1 MHMTT
6 ACETDQ
12 PEQDNDEPTH
22 SAVRRLVLDNRR
34 MIGEAREKERRAA
47 ERFRIKKE
55 KIVKNKSPLNKLAI
69 KLAAENRRVAKDLH
83 DAALI
88 YALYGLLDGFSVAIS
103 TIKYC
108 FDIHFNDSTIS
119 SDAMHDWMT
128 TPEGMAVAAVE
139 SISLIAFSMLAN
151 IFDDEDKSSA
161 FKRYIAITWP
171 YCRDTMKGLKN
182 AYKGVRSPLQAFGS
196 LAGQDFR
203 FLMVPVG
210 LVFGVLSALNRMSY
224 RYMKN
229 IRKDMQATNAKLFSE
244 IQGIHATCNLYL
256 MLDFPAT
263 DLGNYKNCYI
273 LVDQTLHYVNP
284 EGVSEEVVVSN
295 VAHFLNGIAELKTDK
310 NIILYQS
317 EELTKLLRESVGS
330 HRPASV
336 FDEAQCD
343 EFRAKIALQQQSL
356 TVRGFGLLSQAYS
369 GVIDGLYLYM
379 GALGLAVLAPQVFL
393 AMTVC
398 SVIFTVTCIGTRMY
412 EEYDYQRKLIRTQ
425 EEVKLA
431 LCGKE
436 VEILFAK
443 LQVLSEQIGEAGSD
457 IKDADLVRQTA
468 ITDALYKKADEFES
482 QRKLLSSKV
491 VLSDASAT
499 LAGLKN
505 GLAAYGAIARVMFA
519 VASIN
524 LMFFAP
530 FPPAFLIACVI

>member
-1 MHMTT
+1 M
-6 ACETDQ
+6 
-12 PEQDNDEPTH
+12 
-22 SAVRRLVLDNRR
+22 
-34 MIGEAREKERRAA
+34 
-47 ERFRIKKE
+47 
-55 KIVKNKSPLNKLAI
+55 
-69 KLAAENRRVAKDLH
+69 
-83 DAALI
+83 
-88 YALYGLLDGFSVAIS
+88 
-103 TIKYC
+103 
-108 FDIHFNDSTIS
+108 
-119 SDAMHDWMT
+119 
-128 TPEGMAVAAVE
+128 
-139 SISLIAFSMLAN
+139 
-151 IFDDEDKSSA
+151 
-161 FKRYIAITWP
+161 
-171 YCRDTMKGLKN
+171 
-182 AYKGVRSPLQAFGS
+182 
-196 LAGQDFR
+196 
-203 FLMVPVG
+203 
-210 LVFGVLSALNRMSY
+210 
-224 RYMKN
+224 
-229 IRKDMQATNAKLFSE
+229 
-244 IQGIHATCNLYL
+244 
-256 MLDFPAT
+256 
-263 DLGNYKNCYI
+263 
-273 LVDQTLHYVNP
+273 
-284 EGVSEEVVVSN
+284 
-295 VAHFLNGIAELKTDK
+295 NGIAELKTDK

-505 GLAAYGAIARVMFA
+505 GLAAYGASSIA
-519 VASIN
+519 SK
-524 LMFFAP
+524 
-530 FPPAFLIACVI
+530 